1 MLTRRALSNDYRY
14 FCIIEYRRDLAGIHP
29 WVAWALACV
38 LVRADQ
44 QNTGRA
50 SEKGLSS
57 ERAGATGRRLC
68 NIMQSMARTSRIE
81 ILPAERDAEL
91 SSSAPEYL
99 KLLGNKVRDARA
111 RHGMTRRMLAHDSGI
126 SERYLAQLES
136 GRGNFSIV
144 LLRRL
149 AKAIDVPVTELVSDE
164 PPRPVEYSLLIERL
178 RRLGSDELAEAS
190 AMLKDR
196 FGDRSGRG
204 ERIALIGL
212 RGAGKSTLGDELAK
226 QLGWRFVEMSREIEA
241 EAGVSVNEIFDLWG
255 QAAYRR
261 YEHRALERILRMP
274 PRVVLATGGGLV
286 SEPATFE
293 RLLDSFF
300 TVWVQA
306 SPEEHWDRV
315 IRQGDLRVEGS
326 GDTEALSDMRRI
338 LAQRDPIYGKADARL
353 QTSGKT
359 PRQSLKELLRLVK
372 RSR

>member
-1 MLTRRALSNDYRY
+1 M
-14 FCIIEYRRDLAGIHP
+14 AGIHL
-29 WVAWALACV
+29 WVAQAFACV
-38 LVRADQ
+38 FVSADQ
-44 QNTGRA
+44 QNAGRA
-50 SEKGLSS
+50 SGKGLSS
-57 ERAGATGRRLC
+57 ERAGATRPRLC
-68 NIMQSMARTSRIE
+68 NIMQSVARTSRIE

-91 SSSAPEYL
+91 SSSAPGYL

-149 AKAIDVPVTELVSDE
+149 AKAIDVPIAELVSDE

-196 FGDRSGRG
+196 FADRSGRG

-226 QLGWRFVEMSREIEA
+226 HLGWRFVEMSREIEA
-241 EAGVSVNEIFDLWG
+241 EAGVSVDEIFDLWG

-261 YEHRALERILRMP
+261 YERRALERILRMP

-359 PRQSLKELLRLVK
+359 PRQSLKELLRLIK
-372 RSR
+372 RSH